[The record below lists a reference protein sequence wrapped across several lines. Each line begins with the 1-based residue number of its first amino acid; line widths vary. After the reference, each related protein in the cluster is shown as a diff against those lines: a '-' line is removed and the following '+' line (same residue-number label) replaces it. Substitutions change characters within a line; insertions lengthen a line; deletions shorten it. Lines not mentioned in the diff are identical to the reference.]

1 MKKIISILLILMLA
15 FSLCGCES
23 VKKAQEPMTEE
34 EYAQYLT
41 NRYEHYE
48 VLSVFQYVETHTNI
62 YGGVTGTSVCYSF
75 TYLDKSGTLHTIS
88 SFEHLE
94 YGLTRVCVGEVDEYV
109 VDTIED
115 ICYLYLSKETLNK
128 LTGSAN

>member
-1 MKKIISILLILMLA
+1 MLA
-15 FSLCGCES
+15 FSLCSCEA

-34 EYAQYLT
+34 EYARYLA

-75 TYLDKSGTLHTIS
+75 TYLDGNDNLRTIN
-88 SFEHLE
+88 SFENLE

-115 ICYLYLSKETLNK
+115 IRYLYLSKETLNK

>member
-1 MKKIISILLILMLA
+1 MKKIIAIILVLILGLSM
-15 FSLCGCES
+15 CGCES

-34 EYAQYLT
+34 EYAQYLAR
-41 NRYEHYE
+41 RYKHYE
-48 VLSVFQYVETHTNI
+48 VCSVFQYPEVHTNA

-75 TYLDKSGTLHTIS
+75 TFLDKSGTLHTIS

-94 YGLTRVCVGEVDEYV
+94 YGLTKVCVGEVDEYV
-109 VDTIED
+109 VDTTKEIR
-115 ICYLYLSKETLNK
+115 YLYLTKDTLSK

>member
-1 MKKIISILLILMLA
+1 MLT
-15 FSLCGCES
+15 FSLCGCEA

-34 EYAQYLT
+34 EYAQYLA
-41 NRYEHYE
+41 NRYKHYE
-48 VLSVFQYVETHTNI
+48 VLSVFQYAETPTNN

-94 YGLTRVCVGEVDEYV
+94 YGLTKVCVGEVDEYV
-109 VDTIED
+109 VDKTKD
-115 ICYLYLSKETLNK
+115 IRYLYLTKETLSK

>member
-1 MKKIISILLILMLA
+1 MLV
-15 FSLCGCES
+15 FSLCGCEA

-34 EYAQYLT
+34 EYSQYLA

-75 TYLDKSGTLHTIS
+75 TYLDGNDNLKTIN

-115 ICYLYLSKETLNK
+115 IRYLYLSKETLNK